1 MITLIHH
8 PEGEKRLGDL
18 LVENLQKSGWKTFRA
33 AVAFVKRS
41 GVKHLA
47 KPLKAFA
54 AHGVSKIS
62 AGIDQGVTSAEGLTD
77 LLAAVQPTG
86 EVWVFHNEAPTNS
99 TFHPKV
105 YLFSN
110 ENSAECFIGSGNL
123 TEGGLFTNYE
133 AFVHL
138 RLDRSK
144 PDDKKFL
151 DHLETL
157 LDNWSTSTNGTAL
170 KLTPETIEELKAS
183 GDLPTESEINAAR
196 NRAKATEPK
205 GSPLAQAKKLF
216 ASVKV
221 KPAPHIIVEQK
232 PQTTGVVRK
241 AAESEG
247 SQRVS
252 AERKGFVIT
261 LQNTDVG
268 VGQTSS
274 GTSRRSPEIFIPKIC
289 VHSNPDFWGW
299 PKLFKRDPNWTKGN
313 DSEGFG
319 KMNRD
324 SVRMRLGAQILQVN
338 WWYNPD
344 KRDYRLR
351 NEALRSAGDV
361 GDILRIELTD
371 GKAGF
376 DYYTEVIP
384 QDTSLFNQYAALCT
398 QPVRNSKKKW
408 GYY

>member
-18 LVENLQKSGWKTFRA
+18 LVENLQKGGWKTFRA

-77 LLAAVQPTG
+77 LLAAVQPNG
-86 EVWVFHNEAPTNS
+86 EVWVFHNEASTNP

-110 ENSAECFIGSGNL
+110 DNSAECFVGSGNL

-133 AFVHL
+133 AFVHF

-144 PDDKKFL
+144 RDDKKFL

-157 LDNWSTSTNGTAL
+157 LDNWSTPANGTAL
-170 KLTPETIEELKAS
+170 KLTLEAIEELKAS

-196 NRAKATEPK
+196 NKAKATKPT

-221 KPAPHIIVEQK
+221 KPAPHVIVEQK
-232 PQTTGVVRK
+232 PQATSAVAK
-241 AAESEG
+241 AAESKG
-247 SQRVS
+247 SQS
-252 AERKGFVIT
+252 ISGERKGFVIT

-289 VHSNPDFWGW
+289 VHTNPNFWGW
-299 PKLFKRDPNWTKGN
+299 PKLFKRDPNWTKATDN
-313 DSEGFG
+313 EGFG
-319 KMNRD
+319 KMNRNG
-324 SVRMRLGAQILQVN
+324 VRMRLGAQILQVN

-351 NEALRSAGDV
+351 NEGLRSAGNV

-376 DYYTEVIP
+376 DYYSEVIP
-384 QDTSLFNQYAALCT
+384 QGTSLFDQYATLCT